1 MENAP
6 PSTSK
11 LLTCWEQGLFLPPHE
26 RALLLLQVTC
36 PETPFDELAQL
47 SIGQRDGL
55 LLQLRESLFGPRFI
69 SHADCPQCGERLELD
84 FDVASILIA
93 VPPPDETQMKLEQN
107 GQCIV
112 FRLPNSLDV
121 AAVVA
126 EPDLLARHRA
136 LLARC
141 ICAAGGD
148 DFHDRLPNDVAESLE
163 VRMAELDPQ
172 ANVEIDLSCHECQSR
187 WLAPFDIVSF
197 LWTEINAWAKRT
209 LQDVH
214 LLASSYGWSER
225 EIINMHPVKRQ
236 LYLQMVCG

>member
-11 LLTCWEQGLFLPPHE
+11 LLMCWEQGLFLPPHE
-26 RALLLLQVTC
+26 RALLLLQVAR
-36 PETPFDELAQL
+36 PETPFAELAQL

-69 SHADCPQCGERLELD
+69 SHADCPQCGERLELN
-84 FDVASILIA
+84 FDVASILIT

-112 FRLPNSLDV
+112 FRLPNSFDL
-121 AAVVA
+121 AAVFA
-126 EPDLLARHRA
+126 EPDLLARHHA

-141 ICAAGGD
+141 ICATGD
-148 DFHDRLPNDVAESLE
+148 EFRGSLPNEVVESLE
-163 VRMAELDPQ
+163 VRMAALDPQ
-172 ANVEIDLSCHECQSR
+172 ANVEIDLSCPDCQCQ

-209 LQDVH
+209 LTRRSF
-214 LLASSYGWSER
+214 AG
-225 EIINMHPVKRQ
+225 KQ
-236 LYLQMVCG
+236 LRLE